1 MMWAQNDVQD
11 YLRRRLITDLHLGR
25 LKPRDRAPSLR
36 IVAAELGVGIRAVS
50 RAYAALEKE
59 GLVFI
64 RGRSGVY
71 VAASSFEPE
80 LTEPQSWYSSILT
93 DAWRRR
99 IPLPA
104 LPDLLQQ
111 FVSRRLRCACVES
124 TEDHMTA
131 FCAELDHDFGL
142 DTVAVD
148 LLIPGDGHAQDT
160 EKIDSAVADTDFV
173 VTTAFHASEVRVAAQ
188 RHKKP
193 MVIISVNETLVHAIE
208 ARLREGPATI
218 LGADPR
224 FVERVDRCLTT
235 AFQSSGTLRVV
246 HLTDYLLNPHEFEH
260 HLLMP
265 TRAAQK
271 MMEAPEYHLLPD
283 AIPFISLDAARE
295 ITRCMIAVQGESI
308 AAALQPA

>member
-1 MMWAQNDVQD
+1 MWAQNDVQD

-59 GLVFI
+59 GLVYI

-71 VAASSFEPE
+71 VAATGFEPE
-80 LTEPQSWYSSILT
+80 LSEPQSWYSAILT

-99 IPLPA
+99 IPLPM

-142 DTVAVD
+142 DTTAVD
-148 LLIPGDGHAQDT
+148 LLVADTDPGLDE
-160 EKIDSAVADTDFV
+160 EKIDNAVAETDFV
-173 VTTAFHASEVRVAAQ
+173 VTTAFHAAEVRQAAQ

-208 ARLREGPATI
+208 SRLRQGPAMI
-218 LGADPR
+218 VGADPR

-235 AFQSSGTLRVV
+235 AFQSSGTLRVAHV
-246 HLTDYLLNPHEFEH
+246 TDYLLNPQEFEN
-260 HLLMP
+260 HLMMP

-271 MMEAPEYHLLPD
+271 MLDGPEYHLLPD
-283 AIPFISLDAARE
+283 ALPFISLDAARE
-295 ITRCMIAVQGESI
+295 ITRCMIAVQGE
-308 AAALQPA
+308 AATALQPA